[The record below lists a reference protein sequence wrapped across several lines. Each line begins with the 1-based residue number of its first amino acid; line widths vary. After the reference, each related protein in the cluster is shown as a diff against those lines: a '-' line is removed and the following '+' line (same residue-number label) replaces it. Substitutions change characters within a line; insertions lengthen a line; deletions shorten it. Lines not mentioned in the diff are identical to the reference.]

1 MSATTRRHQLEALLA
16 DSPDDAEL
24 RYFLAMEH
32 LSADDAEGALRCFRD
47 VHQADVDYV
56 PAYLQ
61 AAQTLAR
68 LGRPAEAIQELREGM
83 AAARKKNDLHA
94 FGEMEGLLATLE

>member
-1 MSATTRRHQLEALLA
+1 MSATTRRQQIEALLA

-32 LSADDAEGALRCFRD
+32 LSANDAEAALRCFRD
-47 VHQADVDYV
+47 VHKADAGYV

-68 LGRPAEAIQELREGM
+68 LGRPAEAIQELRDGI

-94 FGEMEGLLATLE
+94 LGEMEALLATLE